1 MDNGPQPQNAPK
13 DNNTMTNTAQ
23 NADLPPLGEVIRT
36 HGLVAKKSLGQNFL
50 RDLNLTR
57 RIARAGGPL
66 DSGTVIEIGPGPGG
80 LTRALLMEGAQSL
93 VVVEKDNR
101 CLAALEDIKA
111 VWPEQL
117 HIMSGDAMDCDW
129 GDHPPPRRLV
139 ANLPYNMATPLLIG
153 WLNNIAHDPQIFASL
168 TLMFQKE
175 VAARLVAPPQT
186 RAYGRLSV
194 LTQWLCRTD
203 LLFDISPNAF
213 VPAPKVTSSVI
224 RLTPHE
230 KPLAPAQLATLEK
243 ITEAAFGKRRK
254 MLRQSLKSL
263 SPHSTILIQRAEL
276 DETARAE
283 DLSVADFCRLA
294 DCFDHLEQHSL

>member
-1 MDNGPQPQNAPK
+1 
-13 DNNTMTNTAQ
+13 MTNRGE

-36 HGLVAKKSLGQNFL
+36 HGLIAKKSLGQNFL

-80 LTRALLMEGAQSL
+80 LTRALLMEGARSL

-111 VWPEQL
+111 VWPERL
-117 HIMSGDAMDCDW
+117 RIVSGDAMDYDW
-129 GDHPPPRRLV
+129 DNTPPPRRLV
-139 ANLPYNMATPLLIG
+139 ANLPYNIATPLLIG
-153 WLNNIAHDPQIFASL
+153 WLKDLAHDPQKFTSL

-175 VAARLVAPPQT
+175 VALRLVAPPQT

-194 LTQWLCRTD
+194 LTQWLCRTE
-203 LLFDISPNAF
+203 LLFDISPGAF

-224 RLTPHE
+224 RLTPRD
-230 KPLAPAQLATLEK
+230 KPLAPARLATLEK

-263 SPHSTILIQRAEL
+263 SPHSTVLIQRAEL

-283 DLSVADFCRLA
+283 DLSVTDFCRLA
-294 DCFDHLEQHSL
+294 DCFDCLNK